1 MFKFLKNSKNARELD
16 GIIARIEMNASNNY
30 KDEAQAALKDLNDR
44 FNEMVESE
52 LLNERQKHEYSSRIS
67 AYKQKFKGYTHKDQK
82 ATW

>member
-30 KDEAQAALKDLNDR
+30 KDEAQAALRDLDNR
-44 FNEMVESE
+44 FNEMVAAGI
-52 LLNERQKHEYSSRIS
+52 LNERQMHEYSSRIS

>member
-30 KDEAQAALKDLNDR
+30 KDEAQAALRDLEKR
-44 FNEMVESE
+44 FDEMVEARCLSE
-52 LLNERQKHEYSSRIS
+52 RHMHEYSGAIS

>member
-1 MFKFLKNSKNARELD
+1 MFNFFKNSKNARELD
-16 GIIARIEMNASNNY
+16 GIITRIEMNASNNY
-30 KDEAQAALKDLNDR
+30 KDEAQAALRDLDNR
-44 FNEMVESE
+44 FNEMVAAG